1 MWRPNDVPARWKKL
15 WMACGAGLIS
25 CVVACGGSSQPAS
38 ESSAAAPST
47 TAPATAASAATQAG
61 KPSETAPPA
70 DQTGSFDGAKA
81 FDHVAKIVSL
91 GPRPPASDAIHQV
104 QDYITTQLKSFGC
117 EVEQDDFHAS
127 TPVGDVAMKNI
138 VAKAP
143 GTGQGII
150 LLLTHYDSL
159 GSVKDFVGAEDSASS
174 TGMMIEL
181 ARHLCATKGPNSVW
195 MAFLDGEE
203 AFIDWNKDND
213 HTYGSRELAARM
225 AVSGDLKRV
234 KAVILTDMIGQY
246 GLQIPRESN
255 STKWLADL
263 VWKTADRLGYKAVF
277 VAREV
282 GGIDDDHQSFLS
294 RGVPSVD
301 VIDLNDYISEGYW
314 HTPQDS
320 LDKVSPRSVAIVGY
334 VILES
339 VSELQKKFH

>member
-1 MWRPNDVPARWKKL
+1 VPARWNKL
-15 WMACGAGLIS
+15 WMACGAGLVS
-25 CVVACGGSSQPAS
+25 CVVACGGSNQPAS
-38 ESSAAAPST
+38 ESSAAPPST
-47 TAPATAASAATQAG
+47 TAPATAATQAG
-61 KPSETAPPA
+61 KPSEAAPPA
-70 DQTGSFDGAKA
+70 DQTGGFDGAKA
-81 FDHVAKIVSL
+81 FDHVAKIVGF

-104 QDYITTQLKSFGC
+104 QDYINTQLKTFGC
-117 EVEQDDFHAS
+117 NVEQDDFHAS

-203 AFIDWNKDND
+203 AFVDWNKDND

-225 AVSGDLKRV
+225 AVSGDLKQV

-263 VWKTADRLGYKAVF
+263 VWKTADRLGYKTVF

-339 VSELQKKFH
+339 VGELQKKFH

>member
-1 MWRPNDVPARWKKL
+1 MSARWKKL
-15 WMACGAGLIS
+15 WMAGGVGLVS
-25 CVVACGGSSQPAS
+25 CVIACGGSSQPTAA
-38 ESSAAAPST
+38 SSASASSAS
-47 TAPATAASAATQAG
+47 ASPATASPATANATAQSS
-61 KPSETAPPA
+61 KPTEAAPPA
-70 DQTGSFDGAKA
+70 DQTGGFDGTKA
-81 FDHVAKIVSL
+81 FDHVTKIVGY
-91 GPRPPASDAIHQV
+91 GPRPPASGAIHQV
-104 QDYITTQLKSFGC
+104 QDYITAQVKSSGC
-117 EVEQDDFHAS
+117 EIEQDDFHAS
-127 TPVGDVAMKNI
+127 TPAGDVAMKNV

-181 ARHLCATKGPNSVW
+181 ARQLCATKGPNSVW

-234 KAVILTDMIGQY
+234 KAVILADMIGQY
-246 GLQIPRESN
+246 GLQIPKESN

-263 VWKTADRLGYKAVF
+263 VWKTADRLGYKSVF
-277 VAREV
+277 VGREV

-301 VIDLNDYISEGYW
+301 IIDLNDYISEGYW

-320 LDKVSPRSVAIVGY
+320 LDKVSPRNVAIVGY

-339 VSELQKKFH
+339 VGELQKKFH